1 MRKAD
6 MVSAVILLGLAL
18 LAVVGTLELPYW
30 SDVSPGPA
38 FASRWVGVIAAVLG
52 VLLLGEA
59 ATRTDASVI
68 EWPERDGARR
78 VLLTCVL
85 LSAFGLLLPY
95 AGFALA
101 GVAFMLAMLLGVQRC
116 PLLPSLL
123 ATVITIAGCYGIFIG
138 WLQVKLPLGPWG
150 I

>member
-6 MVSAVILLGLAL
+6 IASAVILLALAL
-18 LAVVGTLELPYW
+18 LAVAGTLELPYW

-38 FASRWVGVIAAVLG
+38 FASRWVGIVAAGLG
-52 VLLLGEA
+52 TILLWEA
-59 ATRTDASVI
+59 ATRTHSSAI
-68 EWPERDGARR
+68 EWPGRDGARR
-78 VLLTCVL
+78 VLLSSAL
-85 LSAFGLLLPY
+85 LCAFGLLLPY

-101 GVAFMLAMLLGVQRC
+101 GVAFMLAMLLVVQRR

-123 ATVITIAGCYGIFIG
+123 ATVVTVAGCYGIFIG